1 MTQGGYEEYE
11 ARQEENFDA
20 LPNAETRE
28 ERRAIEDLIEEDFAA
43 HFRLS
48 NEARQVLHEAA
59 VIRRWMLKWAWPLIV
74 FLFVFPAGLDDCFHR
89 EAAGV
94 GMDGLGA
101 GSRFRRDLGGL
112 PHRLVAGVTRTL
124 TR

>member
-43 HFRLS
+43 HFHLS
-48 NEARQVLHEAA
+48 DEARQTLHEAA
-59 VIRRWMLKWAWPLIV
+59 VFQKWMLIWAWPLLILPLVLAAV
-74 FLFVFPAGLDDCFHR
+74 FDVVFTGKRRAWAWTGLVLAVGS
-89 EAAGV
+89 AAI
-94 GMDGLGA
+94 
-101 GSRFRRDLGGL
+101 
-112 PHRLVAGVTRTL
+112 LVAYL
-124 TR
+124 TGSLPV